1 MPPGFSLDHA
11 PPPCSAEDIAL
22 PPYSTE
28 EVTLL
33 FCSTE
38 DIAPLPCF
46 AVCPLWL
53 HLGLHGGRCSTFVL
67 CLGCCAPPLGEQ
79 IAPHWCLVR
88 GIMSPV
94 SSAVGGAPKNPDQLG
109 DVLSCTQEPPLEVA
123 HKWGG
128 GGFLSWLCQNWHW
141 ITLPISLNTSHDYV
155 ACSTDLSHLLMLIS
169 TPYKF

>member
-128 GGFLSWLCQNWHW
+128 GGDFCHGYAKIGIELHYRSASTHHM
-141 ITLPISLNTSHDYV
+141 TMSHV
-155 ACSTDLSHLLMLIS
+155 PLIS
-169 TPYKF
+169 HTCSC

>member
-109 DVLSCTQEPPLEVA
+109 DVLSCSQEPPLEVA

-128 GGFLSWLCQNWHW
+128 VSVMVMPKLALNYITDQPQHITWLCRMFHW
-141 ITLPISLNTSHDYV
+141 SLTPAHVNKHPI
-155 ACSTDLSHLLMLIS
+155 
-169 TPYKF
+169 